1 MLGITTLFR
10 SFDTGNM
17 QKIAHRRFIFFLI
30 SLILLSLGFEAT
42 AQKRKK
48 KNKKSDKIEVA
59 APVSEEDRRKAELYH
74 VEAEKYYILDDF
86 AKSFVL
92 YQQSLQS
99 DPGNATAH
107 YRIGQILFKQE
118 ELDKAIYNLQRA
130 IKLDETN
137 KYFYLQLADVYT
149 KQSNFDSAA
158 ETYEMMI
165 QKCKK
170 VDEYLFELAALYIYQ
185 DDYPMALTIY
195 ERIEEKFGIN
205 EQVIA
210 QKQKLYLK
218 QSQLDQAL
226 AEGQK
231 LIDAFPGESRYVIM
245 LAEILISNNQSGK
258 AVPYLEDLVA
268 ENPENARALLM
279 LADHYRKNGEVEK
292 SNEYLNRAFGISSL
306 DIQPKIQ
313 VLAGFIQKLPNAE
326 IQSTAL
332 DLAEKIKIAHPED
345 PRSFEING
353 DLNMRIGNDKK
364 ALENYKYALELG
376 ASNFNTWQNVL
387 QVEIKLEK
395 YEAAISDG
403 EQALEL
409 FPNQSGICWFLGTA
423 YLANKEYDSAVEV
436 LERGK
441 KLSTSNDELKSFFN
455 AQLGDA
461 YNNIE
466 KFEQSDKSYEAALS
480 FNPDNDHVLN
490 NYSYFLSL
498 RKEKLD
504 LAKKMSTK
512 LVLRN
517 PDNST
522 YLDTHAWVLYMRG
535 EYKEAKVYIQK
546 ALKGIDISG
555 TIIEHY
561 GDILFKLGEVDLA
574 VKQWQKAKGM
584 DESSELIDKKIAD
597 RKLYE

>member
-1 MLGITTLFR
+1 
-10 SFDTGNM
+10 M
-17 QKIAHRRFIFFLI
+17 QRVARVNLFFLLFTALVLMLNVEV
-30 SLILLSLGFEAT
+30 S
-42 AQKRKK
+42 AQKKK
-48 KNKKSDKIEVA
+48 KKDKKEAKEAPSVVVTDEDK
-59 APVSEEDRRKAELYH
+59 RKAELYH

-92 YQQSLQS
+92 YQQSLEV
-99 DPGNATAH
+99 DPGNATAY
-107 YRIGQILFKQE
+107 YRIAQILVRRNEF
-118 ELDKAIYNLQRA
+118 DKAMYNAQRA
-130 IKLDETN
+130 VKLDEKN
-137 KYFYLQLADVYT
+137 KYFYLLLADIYS
-149 KQSNFDSAA
+149 KKSDFKSAA
-158 ETYEMMI
+158 ETYEAMI
-165 QKCKK
+165 RKCEK

-185 DDYPMALTIY
+185 EDYSMALNIY

-218 QSQLDQAL
+218 QSNLDLAI

-231 LIDAFPGESRYVIM
+231 LIDAFPGEPRYVIM
-245 LAEILISNNQSGK
+245 LAEILISNNQSER
-258 AVPYLEDLVA
+258 AVPYLEDLVRRD
-268 ENPENARALLM
+268 PESARALLM
-279 LADHYRKNGEVEK
+279 LADHYRKSGDAKK
-292 SNEYLNRAFGISSL
+292 SNEYLNQAFGISNL

-313 VLAGFIQKLPNAE
+313 VLAGFIQKLPNSDIEAM
-326 IQSTAL
+326 AL
-332 DLAEKIKIAHPED
+332 DLGEKIKIAHPDD

-353 DLNMRIGNDKK
+353 DLNMRLGNDLLALDNYKK
-364 ALENYKYALELG
+364 ALDLG
-376 ASNFNTWQNVL
+376 ASNFSTWQNVL
-387 QVEIKLEK
+387 QVQIKLEK
-395 YEAAISDG
+395 YEEAISDG

-409 FPNQSGICWFLGTA
+409 FPNQAGICWFLGTA
-423 YLANKEYDSAVEV
+423 YLASKAYDSAVEI
-436 LERGK
+436 LEQGK
-441 KLSTSNDELKSFFN
+441 KLSGSNEELKSFFN

-466 KFEQSDKSYEAALS
+466 EYKKSDESYEAALS
-480 FNPDNDHVLN
+480 FDPENDHVLN

-498 RKEKLD
+498 RKENLD

-535 EYKEAKVYIQK
+535 EYKEAKIYIEK
-546 ALKGIDISG
+546 ALKGSDISG